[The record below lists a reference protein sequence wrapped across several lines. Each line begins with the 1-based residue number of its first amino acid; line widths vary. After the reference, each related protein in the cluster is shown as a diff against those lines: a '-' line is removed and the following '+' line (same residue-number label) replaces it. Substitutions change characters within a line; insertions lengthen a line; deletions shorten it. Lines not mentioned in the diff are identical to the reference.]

1 MLLQRGLWKF
11 IKGLMNT
18 LRACAAESF
27 PKAVHSRRP
36 RRQIRSFRPAEET
49 FLAALFV
56 RTVSLAVVVA
66 FPRMPIGSWADGL
79 V

>member
-1 MLLQRGLWKF
+1 VEIYQRLDEH
-11 IKGLMNT
+11 
-18 LRACAAESF
+18 AARMRSRILSQGGSF
-27 PKAVHSRRP
+27 TTPAP
-36 RRQIRSFRPAEET
+36 ANSFVSPAEET